1 MAQSEIINHYQQAI
15 NKNILLVNE
24 LKNGTFIIADS
35 SSIKTVFRN
44 LISNAI
50 KFSKPDNS
58 VIIGGITDN
67 DNFIVFVKD
76 FGIGMTIQTLEKLFK
91 LSEKQSLNGTNGEKG
106 SGLGLNIC
114 KEFVEKNKG
123 KIWVESE
130 PGKGS
135 TFFFSLPILK

>member
-1 MAQSEIINHYQQAI
+1 
-15 NKNILLVNE
+15 
-24 LKNGTFIIADS
+24 
-35 SSIKTVFRN
+35 
-44 LISNAI
+44 
-50 KFSKPDNS
+50 
-58 VIIGGITDN
+58 
-67 DNFIVFVKD
+67 
-76 FGIGMTIQTLEKLFK
+76 MTIQTLEKLFK

-114 KEFVEKNKG
+114 KKFVEKNKG